1 MKVLVAHNRYRSNL
15 PSGENTVVDDDIAAL
30 RAEGVEVLPLMEES
44 DKIPCLGPAAK
55 LGVASGPVY
64 NPDGV
69 RRMRT
74 MLAVHQPDVVHI
86 HNVFPLLSPWVVRA
100 AHNAD
105 VPVVQTVHNFRRD
118 CVAGTFFRDG
128 GICTDCSGRR
138 WATPA
143 IRYGCYRGSRMQ
155 TLPMVIGRAIH
166 ESTWRSIDR
175 FLVLTAFHAEYLATL
190 GVPEDRIV
198 VRPTSV
204 PDPGDIDPP
213 GNDVL
218 FVGRLDAEKGVALLL
233 DAWERRPRD
242 SRRLVIAGDGPLA
255 EFVRTRAHR
264 NPSITY
270 VGRLAPHEVE
280 AAMKSAAVVALPS
293 VWLEGLPRVAV
304 EAMARGR
311 ALIVV
316 GHGGL
321 ASVVDSA
328 CGWVLPPDVPA
339 WAAALGDL
347 DDSEL
352 GRRGVGA
359 RSRFEARFERSITTA
374 LLLRAY
380 GEVTAA

>member
-44 DKIPCLGPAAK
+44 DKIPSLGPAAK

-86 HNVFPLLSPWVVRA
+86 HNVFPLLSPWVIRA
-100 AHNAD
+100 AHDAD

-143 IRYGCYRGSRMQ
+143 VRHGCYRGSRLQ
-155 TLPMVIGRAIH
+155 TLPMVVGRAMH

-175 FLVLTAFHAEYLATL
+175 FLVLTAFHAEQLAAV
-190 GVPEDRIV
+190 GVPEGRIII
-198 VRPTSV
+198 RPTSAQ
-204 PDPGDIDPP
+204 DPGKVSAP
-213 GNDVL
+213 GRDVL
-218 FVGRLDAEKGVALLL
+218 FAGRLDAEKGVELLL
-233 DAWERRPRD
+233 DAWALRPSD
-242 SRRLVIAGDGPLA
+242 SRRLIIAGDGPLA
-255 EFVRTRAHR
+255 ALVEARAAGD
-264 NPSITY
+264 PSITY
-270 VGRLAPHEVE
+270 VGRLTQDEVA
-280 AAMKSAAVVALPS
+280 AAMESAGVVALPS
-293 VWLEGLPRVAV
+293 TCLEGLPRVAV
-304 EAMARGR
+304 QAMARGR
-311 ALIVV
+311 ALLVV

-321 ASVVDSA
+321 ASLVDAAS
-328 CGWVLPPDVPA
+328 GWLLPPEVSA
-339 WAAALGDL
+339 WADAMAHL

-352 GRRGVGA
+352 LRRGAGA
-359 RSRFEARFERSITTA
+359 RSCFEARYERTITTA
-374 LLLRAY
+374 QLLRTY
-380 GEVTAA
+380 NDVIAA